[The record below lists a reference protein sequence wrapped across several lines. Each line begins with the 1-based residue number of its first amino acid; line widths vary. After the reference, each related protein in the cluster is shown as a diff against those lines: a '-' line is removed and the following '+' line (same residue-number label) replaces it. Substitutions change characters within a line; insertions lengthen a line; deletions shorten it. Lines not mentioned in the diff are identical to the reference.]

1 MNREKN
7 SNWCAFGK
15 LYREHGLKGEMTF
28 KLFSPDGNPPKKG
41 EKILI
46 QCGEKEMQSH
56 VEKISP
62 HKEGFLILLENINSP
77 NEAKNFRQAT
87 LLVSKQKIKPKK
99 GEALLVDLIG
109 FEVCDML
116 GASLG
121 FLKGLEGNTAK
132 VFLVVEHKEGKSF
145 LVPDQS
151 LWIKKIDSTQKQIW
165 LELPEGYLETFL

>member
-7 SNWCAFGK
+7 SNWLAIGK

-56 VEKISP
+56 VEKIS
-62 HKEGFLILLENINSP
+62 
-77 NEAKNFRQAT
+77 RQAT